1 MNDRPTNAATAMI
14 VPITMYGVR
23 LPKRDLHLSDSAPKI
38 GSMNSAS
45 TLSSAITTPDQPC
58 AMPNLSVRIL
68 GMILS
73 YACQN
78 AQMRKKAK
86 PTQIV
91 RL

>member
-1 MNDRPTNAATAMI
+1 MI

-23 LPKRDLHLSDSAPKI
+23 LPKRDLFLSERAPNS

-45 TLSSAITTPDQPC
+45 TLSSAMTTPDQPC
-58 AMPNLSVRIL
+58 CMPNLSVRIF
-68 GMILS
+68 GMMLS

-78 AQMRKKAK
+78 AQMRKNAK
-86 PTQIV
+86 PTHIV